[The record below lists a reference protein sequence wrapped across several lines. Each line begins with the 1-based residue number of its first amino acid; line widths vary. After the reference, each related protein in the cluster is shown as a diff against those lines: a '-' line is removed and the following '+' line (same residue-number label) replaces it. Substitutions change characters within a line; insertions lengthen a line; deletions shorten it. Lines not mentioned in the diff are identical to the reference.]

1 MARVNI
7 SVSGALGQFSFW
19 VANGTVGLPILEGI
33 DYRPVLM
40 TEPSAMQ
47 LLYAIFVNVLEVD
60 DDGNVLNE
68 KYAEQRAAQW
78 LRSYIDRDYKMELP
92 LEPWEDTL
100 YDAGSRAWALPPP
113 GHLGAAEDMSK
124 IDPAIEAL
132 VNERLEPNECV
143 LDWLENRRGEVLVR
157 LIDQQLHRS
166 LEAVRM
172 RRGRYC
178 RSLSFRR
185 LEGKWILVGCR

>member
-1 MARVNI
+1 
-7 SVSGALGQFSFW
+7 
-19 VANGTVGLPILEGI
+19 
-33 DYRPVLM
+33 
-40 TEPSAMQ
+40 
-47 LLYAIFVNVLEVD
+47 
-60 DDGNVLNE
+60 
-68 KYAEQRAAQW
+68 
-78 LRSYIDRDYKMELP
+78 
-92 LEPWEDTL
+92 
-100 YDAGSRAWALPPP
+100 
-113 GHLGAAEDMSK
+113 MSK

-143 LDWLENRRGEVLVR
+143 LDWVENRRGEVLVR

>member
-78 LRSYIDRDYKMELP
+78 LRSCIDRDYKMEL
-92 LEPWEDTL
+92 
-100 YDAGSRAWALPPP
+100 R
-113 GHLGAAEDMSK
+113 
-124 IDPAIEAL
+124 
-132 VNERLEPNECV
+132 
-143 LDWLENRRGEVLVR
+143 
-157 LIDQQLHRS
+157 
-166 LEAVRM
+166 
-172 RRGRYC
+172 
-178 RSLSFRR
+178 
-185 LEGKWILVGCR
+185 